1 MDTTKMTIKELERLY
16 VSGDW
21 TMEIE
26 ASCGADSR
34 VGVQRMLRKWAREK
48 EDRARVHTLYRYEK
62 MALEEGYRLVA
73 GVDEAG
79 RGPLAGPVVAAAV
92 ILPLD
97 FYLPQIND
105 SKKLSVSV
113 REKLYGEIEKNAIA
127 LGKAVIPCEVID
139 EKNIYQATKQGM
151 YEAIASLEP
160 QPDKILIDAMPLQGL
175 ATSTLSIIQGDAKS
189 ASIAAAS
196 IVAKVTRDRMML
208 EYDSQYPLYGFAR
221 HKGYGTKEHIL
232 ALEKYG
238 PCPIHRRSFE
248 PVRSRLSYDVL
259 HD

>member
-1 MDTTKMTIKELERLY
+1 MDTTKMTIKELESFY
-16 VSGDW
+16 VSGGW
-21 TMEIE
+21 TTEFE
-26 ASCGADSR
+26 AACRADSR
-34 VGVQRMLRKWAREK
+34 MGVQKLLRKWTRE
-48 EDRARVHTLYRYEK
+48 ERDRSRVQALYCYERL
-62 MALEEGYRLVA
+62 AAEEGYSLVA

-79 RGPLAGPVVAAAV
+79 RGPLAGPVVVAAV

-97 FYLPQIND
+97 FYLPHIND
-105 SKKLSVSV
+105 SKKLSVLA
-113 REKLYGEIEKNAIA
+113 RENLYGEIEKNAIA
-127 LGKAVIPCEVID
+127 LGKAVISREVID

-151 YEAIASLEP
+151 CEAVAALKP
-160 QPDKILIDAMPLQGL
+160 QPDKVLIDAVPLQGL
-175 ATSTLSIIQGDAKS
+175 MMPTLPLVRGDAKS

-208 EYDSQYPLYGFAR
+208 EYDNQYPLYGFAR
-221 HKGYGTKEHIL
+221 HKGYGTREHVL

-248 PVRSRLSYDVL
+248 PVRSRCSCGVL